1 MIEQLN
7 FVLFHLINQYAGM
20 NPFLDTSM
28 VLIAK
33 YMPLLVVAGMI
44 ILWIIRGRKTRDI
57 VLYGFYAALIGLI
70 INYLIGFVYYHPRP
84 FVIPTGTLL
93 FSYPADS
100 SFPSDHSTIIFSMAL
115 MLAYFKRTR
124 IPGLL
129 FLVLGIIGG
138 TARVFAG
145 VHFPLDI
152 VGSLLVSGFSVF
164 IVLKLRSKLNPLN
177 DFVNAVYNKIPGVSN
192 GGGLDD

>member
-7 FVLFHLINQYAGM
+7 FAMFHLINQYAGM
-20 NPFLDTSM
+20 NPILDASM

-33 YMPLLVVAGMI
+33 YMPLLVVVGML
-44 ILWIIRGRKTRDI
+44 ILWVFRGRKTRDI
-57 VLYGFYAALIGLI
+57 VLYGFYAAVIGLI
-70 INYLIGFVYYHPRP
+70 INYLIGFMYYHPRP

-115 MLAYFKRTR
+115 TLAYFKRTR
-124 IPGLL
+124 LPGFL
-129 FLVLGIIGG
+129 FLALGIIGG

-152 VGSLLVSGFSVF
+152 VGSLLVSGVSVF
-164 IVLKLRSKLNPLN
+164 IVLKLRTRLHPLN
-177 DFVNAVYNKIPGVSN
+177 DFVNAVYNKIPMVKTRGEL
-192 GGGLDD
+192 G

>member
-7 FVLFHLINQYAGM
+7 FAVFHLINQYAGM
-20 NPFLDTSM
+20 NQFLDTFM

-33 YMPLLVVAGMI
+33 YMPLFVVVGMI
-44 ILWIIRGRKTRDI
+44 TLWMFKGRKTRDI
-57 VLYGFYAALIGLI
+57 ILYGFYAALIGLI

-84 FVIPTGTLL
+84 FVIPVGTLL

-124 IPGLL
+124 FPGLL

-152 VGSLLVSGFSVF
+152 VGSLVVSGVSVLL
-164 IVLKLRSKLNPLN
+164 ILQLRTRLNPLN
-177 DFVNAVYNKIPGVSN
+177 DFINSVYNKIPMVRSEVVK
-192 GGGLDD
+192 

>member
-7 FVLFHLINQYAGM
+7 FAMFHLINQYAGM
-20 NPFLDTSM
+20 NLFLDTTM

-33 YMPLLVVAGMI
+33 YMPLLVVAGML
-44 ILWIIRGRKTRDI
+44 ILWISRGRKTRDI

-93 FSYPADS
+93 FSYPPDS
-100 SFPSDHSTIIFSMAL
+100 SFPSDHSTIIFSIAL

-124 IPGLL
+124 IPGFI
-129 FLVLGIIGG
+129 FLVLGLIGG

-152 VGSLLVSGFSVF
+152 VGSLLVSGISVF
-164 IVLKLRSKLNPLN
+164 IVLKLRTRLNPLN
-177 DFVNAVYNKIPGVSN
+177 DFFNKVYNKIPMVN
-192 GGGLDD
+192 NRGGSA

>member
-7 FVLFHLINQYAGM
+7 FALFHLINQYAGM

-28 VLIAK
+28 ILIAK
-33 YMPLLVVAGMI
+33 YMPLLVVVGMLT
-44 ILWIIRGRKTRDI
+44 LWVSRGRKTRDI
-57 VLYGFYAALIGLI
+57 VLYGFYAAIIGLI

-115 MLAYFKRTR
+115 MLIYFKRTR
-124 IPGLL
+124 LPGFL
-129 FLVLGIIGG
+129 FLVMGIIGG

-152 VGSLLVSGFSVF
+152 VGSLLVSVFSVF
-164 IVLKLRSKLNPLN
+164 LVLKLKTRLDPLN
-177 DFVNAVYNKIPGVSN
+177 DFVNKAYNKIPMIN
-192 GGGLDD
+192 NRGG

>member
-1 MIEQLN
+1 MIEQIN
-7 FVLFHLINQYAGM
+7 FALFHLINQYSGM
-20 NPFLDTSM
+20 NPFLDAIM

-33 YMPLLVVAGMI
+33 YMPLLVVAGML
-44 ILWIIRGRKTRDI
+44 ILWILRGRKTRDI
-57 VLYGFYAALIGLI
+57 LLYGFYAAIIGLT

-100 SFPSDHSTIIFSMAL
+100 SFPSDHSTIIFSMGL

-124 IPGLL
+124 IPGLI
-129 FLVLGIIGG
+129 FLILGIIGG
-138 TARVFAG
+138 IARVFSG

-152 VGSLLVSGFSVF
+152 MGSLLVSGISVL
-164 IVLKLRSKLNPLN
+164 IVLKFRDRLDPLN
-177 DFVNAVYNKIPGVSN
+177 NFVNSVYNKIPMVRRN
-192 GGGLDD
+192 VV

>member
-7 FVLFHLINQYAGM
+7 FAMFHLINQYAGI
-20 NPFLDTSM
+20 NPFLDASM

-33 YMPLLVVAGMI
+33 YMPLLVVLGML
-44 ILWIIRGRKTRDI
+44 ILWVSRGRKSRDI
-57 VLYGFYAALIGLI
+57 VLYGFYAAIIGLI

-100 SFPSDHSTIIFSMAL
+100 SFPSDHSTIIFAMAL
-115 MLAYFKRTR
+115 MLVYFKRTR
-124 IPGLL
+124 LPGFL

-152 VGSLLVSGFSVF
+152 VGSLLVSLVSVF
-164 IVLKLRSKLNPLN
+164 LVLKLRTRLDPLN
-177 DFVNAVYNKIPGVSN
+177 DFVNKVYNKIPMVN
-192 GGGLDD
+192 NRGG

>member
-7 FVLFHLINQYAGM
+7 FSLFHLINQYAGM
-20 NPFLDTSM
+20 NPLLDTSM

-33 YMPLLVVAGMI
+33 YMPLLVVAGML
-44 ILWIIRGRKTRDI
+44 ILWVFRGRKTRDI
-57 VLYGFYAALIGLI
+57 ILYGFYAALIGLV
-70 INYLIGFVYYHPRP
+70 INYLIGSVYYHPRP
-84 FVIPTGTLL
+84 FVVPTGTLL

-100 SFPSDHSTIIFSMAL
+100 SFPSDHSTIMFSMAF

-124 IPGLL
+124 IPGLI
-129 FLVLGIIGG
+129 FLVLGLMGG

-152 VGSLLVSGFSVF
+152 LGSLLVSWISVF
-164 IVLKLRSKLNPLN
+164 VVLKLRNRLNPIN
-177 DFVNAVYNKIPGVSN
+177 DFINSVYNKIPMVREEI
-192 GGGLDD
+192 